1 MCANVRVCVNAYVF
15 KYSGYYLGPKLEA
28 SRRED
33 SQPVNKSRQTMTK
46 AWQKMMLVDRR
57 PGRTGSV
64 FINEG
69 HHLLVG

>member
-1 MCANVRVCVNAYVF
+1 MCVCVNAYVF
-15 KYSGYYLGPKLEA
+15 KYSGYCLGPKLEV

-33 SQPVNKSRQTMTK
+33 NQPVKKLRQKMTK
-46 AWQKMMLVDRR
+46 AWQKMMLVDRKL
-57 PGRTGSV
+57 GRTRSV